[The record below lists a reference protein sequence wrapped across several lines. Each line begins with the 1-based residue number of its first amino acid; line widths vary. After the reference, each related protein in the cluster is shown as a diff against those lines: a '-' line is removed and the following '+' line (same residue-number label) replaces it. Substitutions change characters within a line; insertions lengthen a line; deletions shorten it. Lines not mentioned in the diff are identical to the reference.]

1 MTGTKYA
8 TRALLLALA
17 LGCLASLPAAAQRE
31 IGEAKLN
38 AFARAAA
45 AVGELGEQWV
55 PRIQNAGS
63 EGEAEKLR
71 QEAQSEMIAAIKRT
85 KGITV
90 EEYRQIA
97 QAVQKDPDLRQ
108 KLEGMLKDQSTN

>member
-1 MTGTKYA
+1 MTRAKA
-8 TRALLLALA
+8 VTRALLLAIV
-17 LGCLASLPAAAQRE
+17 LGCLAILPAAAQRE
-31 IGEAKLN
+31 IGESKLN

-45 AVGELGEQWV
+45 AVGELGERWV

-63 EGEAEKLR
+63 EVEADKLR
-71 QEAQSEMIAAIKRT
+71 QEAQSEMLAAIKKT

-97 QAVQKDPDLRQ
+97 QAVQKDPDLRI
-108 KLEGMLKDQSTN
+108 KLEGMLRDRSTN